1 MAKKILVLSEW
12 YAPAWKAGG
21 PIRSLLNLMAIWPF
35 ESYVYTGNYDLGEVE
50 PLNVPCN
57 QWIQA
62 DSQTHLYYQDLK
74 SIRVP
79 SLLNVI
85 KKEQWDGIY
94 INSLFS
100 FWFSILPLLLLK
112 RMRLL
117 DKVVLAPRGMLHE
130 VALSQKSM
138 KKKVFILLAK
148 SLGLWKGIT
157 WHATSEEEVKRIR
170 KIVNDQARI
179 KRVSNVPHINPRV
192 HIPAWSIEQDW
203 LLVARVSPEKGI
215 LESIQWLGTHSIAEK
230 VTLHV
235 VGPLENSEYH
245 RTCLEWIA
253 RHTALKVIFHGA
265 LPFEEIN
272 SIKEKC
278 HVFYLATKGE
288 NFGHAIAEA
297 LLSGMPV
304 IISDRTPWNKLRQAN
319 VGWDTAWSE
328 SAFHQVFDEW
338 DRLDENGYQKILAD
352 IKVYRDHW
360 KANYIDAAD
369 WEDLFSF

>member
-192 HIPAWSIEQDW
+192 HIPAWSIVQDW

-215 LESIQWLGTHSIAEK
+215 LESIQWLSTHSIAEK

-265 LPFEEIN
+265 LPLEEIN

-352 IKVYRDHW
+352 IKVYKDQW

>member
-50 PLNVPCN
+50 PLNVPCD

-85 KKEQWDGIY
+85 KKDQWDGIY

-192 HIPAWSIEQDW
+192 HIPAWSTAQNW

-215 LESIQWLGTHSIAEK
+215 LESIQWLSTHSIAEK

-235 VGPLENSEYH
+235 VGPLENREYH

-319 VGWDTAWSE
+319 VGWDTAWSK